1 MEGTYQELQNSGLD
15 FTKLL
20 GSPTETAISTEKE
33 CNNTKSSIE
42 SSELHS
48 AHTAQKS
55 SVSIVALSV
64 KETETNDDVLAE
76 QFDMAETRSSG
87 NIGFSIYSSYV
98 FAGGHFCKVLCL
110 LSACIF
116 TQILASGSDYWITYW

>member
-1 MEGTYQELQNSGLD
+1 MEGSYQELQSSGLD

-33 CNNTKSSIE
+33 CNNTKPSIE

-48 AHTAQKS
+48 THTAKKS
-55 SVSIVALSV
+55 SVSIVSSSV
-64 KETETNDDVLAE
+64 KETDINDVQPE
-76 QFDMAETRSSG
+76 PFDMAETRSSG

>member
-1 MEGTYQELQNSGLD
+1 VEGTYQELQNSGLD

-20 GSPTETAISTEKE
+20 GSLTETEISTEKE

-48 AHTAQKS
+48 AHTAQNP
-55 SVSIVALSV
+55 SVSIVTSSV
-64 KETETNDDVLAE
+64 KETEINDIQAE
-76 QFDMAETRSSG
+76 PFDMVETRSSG

>member
-1 MEGTYQELQNSGLD
+1 VEGTYQELQNSGLD

-33 CNNTKSSIE
+33 CNNTKSSVE
-42 SSELHS
+42 SSESHS
-48 AHTAQKS
+48 AHIAQKS
-55 SVSIVALSV
+55 SVSIVTSYV
-64 KETETNDDVLAE
+64 KETEINEVQARP
-76 QFDMAETRSSG
+76 FDMAETRSSG

-116 TQILASGSDYWITYW
+116 TQILASGSDFWITYW